1 MLISPY
7 FGGCKYTNN
16 FLFIN
21 KNLVF
26 QHFALLI
33 TLPASL
39 LPGISRAP
47 SRATSRAEQ
56 QIPQFFA
63 QLRTKTGKT
72 AENNTSCTKD
82 SIKFC
87 SALTRTIVLQKFLC
101 KFVTGFIHFGRDV
114 GND

>member
-39 LPGISRAP
+39 LPSISRAI
-47 SRATSRAEQ
+47 SRAEQ

-63 QLRTKTGKT
+63 QLLTKTDKT
-72 AENNTSCTKD
+72 VENNTSCTKD

-101 KFVTGFIHFGRDV
+101 KFVSGFIHFGRDV